1 MDTAKIF
8 ENGRSQAVRLPQK
21 YRFNADEVV
30 IQRLGD
36 AVLLVPKESLWN
48 TFMDGVNS
56 FTEDI
61 FENGRDQG
69 GRRSGIAYDVYA
81 GYQHL
86 HLCDEEQTGKGTAA
100 VPRGAGRRALH
111 FLYHAGRIGVWHE
124 A

>member
-1 MDTAKIF
+1 MDTAKIY

-69 GRRSGIAYDVYA
+69 G
-81 GYQHL
+81 Q
-86 HLCDEEQTGKGTAA
+86 EE
-100 VPRGAGRRALH
+100 RDSL
-111 FLYHAGRIGVWHE
+111 
-124 A
+124 

>member
-36 AVLLVPKESLWN
+36 AVLLVPKKSLWN

-69 GRRSGIAYDVYA
+69 G
-81 GYQHL
+81 Q
-86 HLCDEEQTGKGTAA
+86 EE
-100 VPRGAGRRALH
+100 RDSL
-111 FLYHAGRIGVWHE
+111 
-124 A
+124 

>member
-48 TFMDGVNS
+48 TVMDGVNS

-69 GRRSGIAYDVYA
+69 G
-81 GYQHL
+81 Q
-86 HLCDEEQTGKGTAA
+86 EE
-100 VPRGAGRRALH
+100 RDSL
-111 FLYHAGRIGVWHE
+111 
-124 A
+124 

>member
-1 MDTAKIF
+1 METAKIF

-21 YRFNADEVV
+21 YRFQADEVV
-30 IQRLGD
+30 IQKLGD

-69 GRRSGIAYDVYA
+69 AQEDRES
-81 GYQHL
+81 L
-86 HLCDEEQTGKGTAA
+86 
-100 VPRGAGRRALH
+100 
-111 FLYHAGRIGVWHE
+111 
-124 A
+124 

>member
-48 TFMDGVNS
+48 TFMDGVNN

-69 GRRSGIAYDVYA
+69 G
-81 GYQHL
+81 Q
-86 HLCDEEQTGKGTAA
+86 EE
-100 VPRGAGRRALH
+100 RDSL
-111 FLYHAGRIGVWHE
+111 
-124 A
+124 

>member
-48 TFMDGVNS
+48 TFMDGVNR

-69 GRRSGIAYDVYA
+69 G
-81 GYQHL
+81 Q
-86 HLCDEEQTGKGTAA
+86 EE
-100 VPRGAGRRALH
+100 RDSL
-111 FLYHAGRIGVWHE
+111 
-124 A
+124 

>member
-69 GRRSGIAYDVYA
+69 A
-81 GYQHL
+81 G
-86 HLCDEEQTGKGTAA
+86 
-100 VPRGAGRRALH
+100 GAG
-111 FLYHAGRIGVWHE
+111 
-124 A
+124 

>member
-30 IQRLGD
+30 IQR
-36 AVLLVPKESLWN
+36 VPKESLWN

-69 GRRSGIAYDVYA
+69 G
-81 GYQHL
+81 Q
-86 HLCDEEQTGKGTAA
+86 EE
-100 VPRGAGRRALH
+100 RDSL
-111 FLYHAGRIGVWHE
+111 
-124 A
+124 